1 MGEMKRCQQCGLL
14 KEAESYRPY
23 TYAKQKGTQ
32 GRYRICRQCEAINT
46 QYKRA
51 KQTVAAGCMRTA
63 DGTTIPEAYDAS
75 MELIAKI
82 DKLYAALELRG
93 LRVPCSKPVNQE
105 PTNAAVD
112 MLLEFYREDSRPTTT
127 VEHTKDS
134 IPADLAHWLD
144 TSWDEWLDGGLS
156 PEYLQETVYESLK
169 AKYRPQTGI
178 DKERLLPVYD
188 DTYKSVLNDIL
199 KRFDDFEE
207 YVAAQDGE

>member
-32 GRYRICRQCEAINT
+32 GRYRICRQCEAINSR
-46 QYKRA
+46 YKRA
-51 KQTVAAGCMRTA
+51 
-63 DGTTIPEAYDAS
+63 
-75 MELIAKI
+75 
-82 DKLYAALELRG
+82 LELSKEEVLYTSAGVFNPEVLEAQEIVKKTEQLYKQLSSRG
-93 LRVPCSKPVNQE
+93 LRVPGKPTSAPDQ
-105 PTNAAVD
+105 TSQAVD
-112 MLLEFYREDSRPTTT
+112 MLLDFYREDASPTTT
-127 VEHTKDS
+127 VEHSKDA

-144 TSWDEWLDGGLS
+144 TNWDEWLDSGLS

-188 DTYKSVLNDIL
+188 DTYKAVLNNIL
-199 KRFDDFEE
+199 KRFDEFEE
-207 YVAAQDGE
+207 YVAAQDSE